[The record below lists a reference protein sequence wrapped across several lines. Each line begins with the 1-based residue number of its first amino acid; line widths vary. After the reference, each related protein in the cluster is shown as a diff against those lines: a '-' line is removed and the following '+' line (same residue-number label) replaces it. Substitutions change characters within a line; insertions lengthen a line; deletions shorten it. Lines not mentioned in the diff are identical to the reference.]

1 MAASNARGGKRRAP
15 ARRKPSAEP
24 AEIAWTEGLSDAEPS
39 GRDRREA
46 ERVVAYWRQ
55 KLEALGPAATI
66 AALDLGSVNT
76 SEWANRFL
84 IAVAAMLERSSL
96 QLYGPAFARLL
107 HLPEQARP
115 DIPML
120 RQLPQRYAE
129 VFLRGC
135 TRSQAEMAPVHLEG
149 EVARYDGRIEQYRA
163 VFIPVGVKPHER
175 TGFAFGAFNSR
186 TVEAKTAA

>member
-1 MAASNARGGKRRAP
+1 MIIADPSDLARLKGWGDD
-15 ARRKPSAEP
+15 EP
-24 AEIAWTEGLSDAEPS
+24 A

-46 ERVVAYWRQ
+46 ERVVLYWQ
-55 KLEALGPAATI
+55 GKQAEFGDDVSL
-66 AALDLGSVNT
+66 AALDLGSAVNRLW
-76 SEWANRFL
+76 SNRFL
-84 IAVAAMLERSSL
+84 IAVAATFERSSL

-135 TRSQAEMAPVHLEG
+135 TRSQKEMAPVHLEG
-149 EVARYDGRIEQYRA
+149 DVARYDGRIEQYRA
-163 VFIPVGVKPHER
+163 VFIPVGVKPHAR

-186 TVEAKTAA
+186 IVDAKTAA